1 MAERWLLFSIITL
14 ASWGVWGVALKAAA
28 QSLSWRQLYVFSGLA
43 TAIAITALAL
53 AYRSEVLSTGP
64 KAALA
69 ALGAGSLGTL
79 GYLSMVNALDS
90 GGEAS
95 VVVPLTSLYPAV
107 TAVVAYLALGEPL
120 TKAKV
125 AGIALAIAAAVLL
138 SRSG

>member
-1 MAERWLLFSIITL
+1 LAERWLLFSIITL
-14 ASWGVWGVALKAAA
+14 ASWGLWGVALKAAA

-107 TAVVAYLALGEPL
+107 TAVIAYLALDEPL